1 MGQFIIIIVFIQ
13 MSHIQ
18 QFATAYHFTITGI
31 TQRVKT
37 FTWNFLLMT
46 RHCVMKSANML
57 KHVQGI
63 RMKMTHRNAFW
74 VAILCSLKHHLVFP
88 VVSTK
93 RHASHVCIA
102 YIYIIISWCVSSL
115 IYFKVPSKIS
125 KQNPFV
131 NVKRMPC
138 FI

>member
-1 MGQFIIIIVFIQ
+1 MIHMINVFIPCLSTCLHYSDDLLVNKWENTFNDNKWSVHYNMFSIQ
-13 MSHIQ
+13 MSHKQ
-18 QFATAYHFTITGI
+18 QFATAYHFTTMGK

-63 RMKMTHRNAFW
+63 RMKMTHRDAIW
-74 VAILCSLKHHLVFP
+74 VAILCSLTHHLVFP

-102 YIYIIISWCVSSL
+102 
-115 IYFKVPSKIS
+115 
-125 KQNPFV
+125 
-131 NVKRMPC
+131 
-138 FI
+138 